1 MPDPSL
7 LLLLEMVV
15 VDEENDDDHDD
26 DQDDAHR
33 EGAIRHS
40 EHILKVLLSP
50 FRLVGSSPAEGMWS
64 IGQF

>member
-1 MPDPSL
+1 
-7 LLLLEMVV
+7 MVV
-15 VDEENDDDHDD
+15 VDAEENDDDHDD

-50 FRLVGSSPAEGMWS
+50 YPLVGSSPAEGMCS